1 MLINM
6 HAHILILMKGVCMN
20 FEKIYKVAFLVLF
33 TVAIFIYGMANRYQF
48 FHVAN
53 SIAGFACNNYTGKCE
68 WLSPEEMGAEKLK
81 MYADKH
87 RAELE
92 KQMPPQAPVEKPEGP
107 RK

>member
-1 MLINM
+1 
-6 HAHILILMKGVCMN
+6 MN
-20 FEKIYKVAFLVLF
+20 FEKIYKVVFLVLF
-33 TVAIFIYGMANRYQF
+33 ALAVFIYGMANRYQF

-53 SIAGFACNNYTGKCE
+53 SIAGFACNHYTGKCE

-92 KQMPPQAPVEKPEGP
+92 KQGAPQAPAQNPESPG
-107 RK
+107 K